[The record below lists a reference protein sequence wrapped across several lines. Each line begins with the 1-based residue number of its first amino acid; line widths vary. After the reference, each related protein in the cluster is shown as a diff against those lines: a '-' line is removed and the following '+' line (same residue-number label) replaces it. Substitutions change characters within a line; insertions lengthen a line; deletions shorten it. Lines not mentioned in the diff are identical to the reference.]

1 MFERVQSVLRNAK
14 ELRPGSLIP
23 HRISEIRHGSPA
35 QRAHKLQVGDR
46 LEGVNGRSIVGMSHG
61 EIAQL
66 FRQAGT
72 KIRLRILPR
81 IGDPGAASVTEAA
94 EVEIDSSQ
102 IPHRM
107 QRSVAPKPQVGD
119 QLMEINGRSTSR
131 MKHSDAVELIRCS
144 GATVRLQLRRGNGFI
159 PDHDSEHSHSS
170 STEVLREVRE
180 PDSMADPSSGHRG
193 WETGSPEEKGQSSS
207 SVGIDKREA
216 PLQCGSAGRQGG
228 KHESSPVR
236 TAAGSPCRSQREGER
251 GREQGKLHQK
261 SVSPAWNEEALL
273 GALTNQ
279 AEHHRK
285 SACPLHGEEMLAG
298 TLMSGQRG
306 GIPAVTLEPWL
317 QPALVPGPWLVPSRE
332 RLHQALRSSHVPG

>member
-1 MFERVQSVLRNAK
+1 
-14 ELRPGSLIP
+14 
-23 HRISEIRHGSPA
+23 
-35 QRAHKLQVGDR
+35 
-46 LEGVNGRSIVGMSHG
+46 MSHG

-107 QRSVAPKPQVGD
+107 QRSVAPKPQLAPAQQESGQYTVELRRGATGFGFSLRGGSEYKMRIYVLGLLEGGPAEKSRKIQVGD

>member
-107 QRSVAPKPQVGD
+107 QRSVAPKPQLAPAQQESGQYTVELRRGATGFGFSLRGGSEYKMRIYVLGLLEGGPAEKSRKIQVGD

-159 PDHDSEHSHSS
+159 PDHGSEIFSLCLCVINS
-170 STEVLREVRE
+170 RKGE
-180 PDSMADPSSGHRG
+180 PCFYL
-193 WETGSPEEKGQSSS
+193 
-207 SVGIDKREA
+207 I
-216 PLQCGSAGRQGG
+216 GRSDY
-228 KHESSPVR
+228 K
-236 TAAGSPCRSQREGER
+236 
-251 GREQGKLHQK
+251 
-261 SVSPAWNEEALL
+261 
-273 GALTNQ
+273 
-279 AEHHRK
+279 
-285 SACPLHGEEMLAG
+285 
-298 TLMSGQRG
+298 
-306 GIPAVTLEPWL
+306 
-317 QPALVPGPWLVPSRE
+317 
-332 RLHQALRSSHVPG
+332 